1 MIFQGC
7 YYLKA
12 ALTQGVMAV
21 PLAFCIIPLT
31 VLFIVCIVL
40 VTDSPDVETL
50 KVFLVDAAVKDF
62 GTVL

>member
-1 MIFQGC
+1 M
-7 YYLKA
+7 KA

-21 PLAFCIIPLT
+21 PLAFCIIPPT

-50 KVFLVDAAVKDF
+50 KAFLVDAAVIDF